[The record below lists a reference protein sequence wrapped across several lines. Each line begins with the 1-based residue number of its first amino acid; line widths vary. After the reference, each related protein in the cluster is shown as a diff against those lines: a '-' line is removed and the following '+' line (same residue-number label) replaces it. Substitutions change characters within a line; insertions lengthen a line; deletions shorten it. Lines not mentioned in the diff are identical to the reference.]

1 MLSFLFCILNKEFD
15 KPLWDYYCIVM
26 LLPMFSYAQ
35 HLKVLEK
42 LIIFIIAYVDLE
54 AEEEYFSA
62 SFECCSMF
70 EIVQISSLTPCLFY
84 FM

>member
-1 MLSFLFCILNKEFD
+1 LNKEFD

-42 LIIFIIAYVDLE
+42 HIIFIITYMDLE
-54 AEEEYFSA
+54 AGEEYVSPF
-62 SFECCSMF
+62 FEC
-70 EIVQISSLTPCLFY
+70 SSIF
-84 FM
+84 